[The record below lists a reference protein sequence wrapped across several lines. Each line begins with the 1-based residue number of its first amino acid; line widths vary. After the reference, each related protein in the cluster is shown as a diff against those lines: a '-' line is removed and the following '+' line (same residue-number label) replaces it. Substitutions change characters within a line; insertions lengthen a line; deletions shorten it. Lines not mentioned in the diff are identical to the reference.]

1 MTAESD
7 KLLETPAKAIVQ
19 SSGLSA
25 LLHPRV
31 LTMLFFGF
39 SAGIPI
45 LLIFSSLSLWLGE
58 AGVERKA
65 VTFFSWAALGYS
77 FKFIWAP
84 LVDQLPL
91 PYLTARFGRRRAWLL
106 LSQFAVVAAIL
117 LMASV
122 DPAGA
127 GQSLT
132 VMALGAVLLGFS
144 SATQDIVIDA
154 YRIESAPVDLQ
165 AMMASTY
172 IAGYR
177 IGMVVAGAG
186 ALFLAD
192 FLGSTKGAY
201 SYGAWQ
207 MTYAAMALTMLV
219 GVLTTLRIDE
229 PTAVQQHV
237 DGAQLSNG
245 ENARM
250 LLVFA
255 LSVAAF
261 ISAFI
266 LVGHQTSGIKN
277 WLGAGPLLGLL
288 LEVIRLLSAVAV
300 AFGAGYTLVRAGV
313 APSAVAQQT
322 WLAPVRD
329 FFSRYGMRTAWLV
342 LSLIGLYRISDIVL
356 GVISNVFYQDLG
368 FTKPEIATAV
378 KTYGVLIG
386 IAGSVLG
393 GLVASRYGVM
403 RTLMWGAILSA
414 LTNLAFVALAMAGHD
429 LSLMYA
435 VVSADNLAA
444 GFASAAFVAFLS
456 SLTNVQ
462 FTAVQYAIF
471 SSLMTLLPKTLGGYA
486 GGIVDTINYPG
497 FFIFTTLIGLPVIWL
512 VYLAGRR
519 LHPGN

>member
-1 MTAESD
+1 
-7 KLLETPAKAIVQ
+7 
-19 SSGLSA
+19 
-25 LLHPRV
+25 
-31 LTMLFFGF
+31 
-39 SAGIPI
+39 
-45 LLIFSSLSLWLGE
+45 
-58 AGVERKA
+58 
-65 VTFFSWAALGYS
+65 
-77 FKFIWAP
+77 
-84 LVDQLPL
+84 
-91 PYLTARFGRRRAWLL
+91 
-106 LSQFAVVAAIL
+106 
-117 LMASV
+117 
-122 DPAGA
+122 
-127 GQSLT
+127 
-132 VMALGAVLLGFS
+132 
-144 SATQDIVIDA
+144 
-154 YRIESAPVDLQ
+154 
-165 AMMASTY
+165 
-172 IAGYR
+172 
-177 IGMVVAGAG
+177 
-186 ALFLAD
+186 
-192 FLGSTKGAY
+192 
-201 SYGAWQ
+201 
-207 MTYAAMALTMLV
+207 
-219 GVLTTLRIDE
+219 
-229 PTAVQQHV
+229 
-237 DGAQLSNG
+237 
-245 ENARM
+245 
-250 LLVFA
+250 
-255 LSVAAF
+255 
-261 ISAFI
+261 
-266 LVGHQTSGIKN
+266 
-277 WLGAGPLLGLL
+277 
-288 LEVIRLLSAVAV
+288 
-300 AFGAGYTLVRAGV
+300 
-313 APSAVAQQT
+313 
-322 WLAPVRD
+322 VRD

>member
-201 SYGAWQ
+201 NYGAWQ

-219 GVLTTLRIDE
+219 GVLTTQR
-229 PTAVQQHV
+229 HV